1 MLKKAILKNVT
12 GRARI
17 SNATSLVASTM
28 RDQDPTSISPSI
40 HFNGPIRGNEDLI
53 VRGHIEGTISIG
65 EGLLVVSTE
74 GRVEADVTA
83 RVIIIEGQVEGKLEA
98 TEQIIVRPSGRVRGS
113 IRAPRIT
120 LDSGCNFNG
129 SIDSDVGEESSSA
142 NRSSKIADF
151 KSASTSDARTRPAR
165 EKANRNN

>member
-1 MLKKAILKNVT
+1 
-12 GRARI
+12 
-17 SNATSLVASTM
+17 M
-28 RDQDPTSISPSI
+28 RNQDPTSISPSI
-40 HFNGPIRGNEDLI
+40 HFSGPVRGNDDLI

-65 EGLLVVSTE
+65 EGLLVVTTE

-83 RVIIIEGQVEGKLEA
+83 RVIVIEGQVEGKLEA

-113 IRAPRIT
+113 IRAPRIV

-142 NRSSKIADF
+142 SRRSKIANL
-151 KSASTSDARTRPAR
+151 KSASTRDTRAKPVM

>member
-1 MLKKAILKNVT
+1 MLKKAVLKNVT

-28 RDQDPTSISPSI
+28 RNQDPTSISPSI
-40 HFNGPIRGNEDLI
+40 HFNGPIRGNDDLI
-53 VRGHIEGTISIG
+53 VRGHIEGTINIG

-83 RVIIIEGQVEGKLEA
+83 RVIIIEGQVDGKLQA

-113 IRAPRIT
+113 IRAPRIA
-120 LDSGCNFNG
+120 LDDGCNFNG
-129 SIDSDVGEESSSA
+129 SIDSDVGEEFLSA

-151 KSASTSDARTRPAR
+151 KSASTSDARARPAR
-165 EKANRNN
+165 QKANRDN